1 MGDDKIAMTPKNSM
15 KIAPRQV
22 ITTHLNTDFDALA
35 SVIGASLL
43 YPDAVGVVPKMV
55 NNNVSKFLS
64 THKSA
69 FELYLPNEVE
79 YTGVDKL
86 IVVDTDQW
94 HRLDRM
100 KHFQDRDDI
109 TVDIWD
115 HHTQNPGS
123 IEAGFIRKEEVGA
136 TVTLI
141 VREMIKRE
149 MTLSP
154 LESTVLLLG
163 LYEDTGHLSFTSTT
177 PEDARAAAFL
187 LENGADLNVASFF
200 LRPPYE
206 EQQKEILF
214 ELLKT
219 TKKEKINGRRIGFN
233 IVTLDKKITNL
244 AAVIST
250 YRSIINVAAV
260 FVIFINE
267 AHCTVIARSGSPA
280 IDVGQIMRTMGG
292 GGHSG
297 AASAT
302 LRDVHC
308 HGEKIRDD
316 ILAALKNETTHHV
329 QIVDLMSFPVITV
342 TPTTPMKEVREL
354 MDEKNVRGV
363 VVVEGEK
370 IEGMIVLHDFRK
382 IKKDNQWQSPAK
394 AFMARDIVTI
404 SPDTPPSIAAELMSK
419 ESIGYLPVVHEE
431 KMIGIVTRTDII
443 TYVYGL
449 VPE

>member
-1 MGDDKIAMTPKNSM
+1 MTHKNPM

-43 YPDAVGVVPKMV
+43 YPDAVGIIPKMV

-69 FELYLPNEVE
+69 FEIYLPNEVE
-79 YTGVDKL
+79 YNSVEKL

-100 KHFQDRDDI
+100 KHLQDRDDI
-109 TVDIWD
+109 TIDIWD

-123 IEAGFIRKEEVGA
+123 IEASFICKEQIGA

-141 VREMIKRE
+141 VREMKKRK
-149 MTLSP
+149 MPLSP
-154 LESTVLLLG
+154 LESTVLLIG

-177 PEDARAAAFL
+177 PEDVYAAAFL
-187 LENGADLNVASFF
+187 LENGADLNVASYF

-219 TKKEKINGRRIGFN
+219 TEKVKINGRKIGFN
-233 IVTLDKKITNL
+233 IIKLDKKITNL
-244 AAVIST
+244 ASVINT
-250 YRSIINVAAV
+250 YRSIVNVAAV

-280 IDVGQIMRTMGG
+280 IDVGKIMRTMGG

-302 LRDVHC
+302 LREKHC
-308 HGEKIRDD
+308 HGERIRDD

-329 QIVDLMSFPVITV
+329 QIVDLMSFPVVTV
-342 TPTTPMKEVREL
+342 APTTPMKEVRSL

-363 VVVEGEK
+363 VVVEGDSIK
-370 IEGMIVLHDFRK
+370 GMIVLHDFRK
-382 IKKDNQWQSPAK
+382 IKKENQWQSPAK

-404 SPDTPPSIAAELMSK
+404 SPDMPPSIAAELMSK
-419 ESIGYLPVVHEE
+419 KSIGYLPVVYEE
-431 KMIGIVTRTDII
+431 KMIGIVTRTDML

>member
-1 MGDDKIAMTPKNSM
+1 MTPKNSM

-43 YPDAVGVVPKMV
+43 YPDAVGVIPKMV

-79 YTGVDKL
+79 YGAVDKL
-86 IVVDTDQW
+86 ILVDTDQW

-115 HHTQNPGS
+115 HHTKNPGN
-123 IEAGFIRKEEVGA
+123 IDAGFVCKEGVGA

-141 VREMIKRE
+141 VREMKKRN
-149 MTLSP
+149 MSLSP

-177 PEDARAAAFL
+177 PEDAHAAAFL

-219 TKKEKINGRRIGFN
+219 TEKITINGRKIGFN
-233 IVTLDKKITNL
+233 IVKLDKKITNL
-244 AAVIST
+244 ASVINT
-250 YRSIINVAAV
+250 YRGIVNVAAV
-260 FVIFINE
+260 FVLFINE

-280 IDVGQIMRTMGG
+280 IDVGQIMRAMGG

-302 LRDVHC
+302 LRDKHC
-308 HGEKIRDD
+308 QGEQIRDD
-316 ILAALKNETTHHV
+316 IISSLKNEITHHA
-329 QIVDLMSFPVITV
+329 QMVDLMSFPVV
-342 TPTTPMKEVREL
+342 TTTPSTPMKDVREL

-363 VVVEGEK
+363 VVMEGDS
-370 IEGMIVLHDFRK
+370 IEGMLVLHDFRK

-394 AFMARDIVTI
+394 AFMARNIITTT
-404 SPDTPPSIAAELMSK
+404 PDTPPFIAAELMSSN
-419 ESIGYLPVVHEE
+419 SIGYLPVVHEE
-431 KMIGIVTRTDII
+431 KMIGIVTRTDLLNF
-443 TYVYGL
+443 VYGL